1 MLLPNLPTP
10 TLRPAAGSTPTL
22 AQEAAMART
31 PAPAPVAIGT
41 FGPSPGRAARE
52 AAEARGE
59 SPTDAVA
66 AAVAAATPFS
76 CVDTSR
82 RDRAAKRRD
91 RGAAVSPVA
100 FEGRSPRGEEETTQQ
115 ETPGA
120 EFARLEAEAAA
131 EARAEALAA
140 AELAADLAD
149 EIDDFVFP
157 PDRGEDGELS
167 RRAASPLAFADED
180 VTVALPT
187 VGFAA
192 AAAAGADMDA
202 DEDAGEDADVTVSIP
217 TVGFRPVPITPGGY
231 LDRYR
236 RTPAASTAAAPAGIT
251 PAFKALAARAQSPA
265 IAKMA
270 ALSASVAA
278 ESAAVKSAL
287 VEAPRSPVKFTTV
300 PVPAFIARDE
310 EEHADQEEEEH
321 AGQEEEEDFLEA
333 APSPAAEEVK
343 GARDGG
349 PGSDALAARAAPLP
363 VHRGDR
369 AQRGEAHRDAR
380 FREGDVT
387 PLRVCA
393 HDGQGYSRHQG
404 GAHQV
409 RRQGSSDGADGV
421 GGGEGRRRRGGFSGE
436 MPSPPKSA
444 ASLPSPAARTPTTGP
459 VAGLSPVDVTTVT
472 AVTAVDAAS
481 DKTPVAVPVAA
492 DKDDDADVETP
503 PATLPSPM
511 GSIKGS
517 PAVRVPVGHPAHPTA
532 STGLTPALAR
542 LGIGSSAAPATPT
555 ETKDDQEE
563 EEDEEEEE
571 ATPLGVV
578 MTGARVTRGSVARDR
593 HEMRSVDRLHAGVA
607 PRVAGTPAS
616 AKRGGDGR
624 ETGTGKK
631 KPPSGSSPAGSAAK
645 RSGGAEDADRKS
657 RVSAPP
663 RRRRRRAPPRVRSH
677 PAVFAGPSACPRART
692 PRRARESRGRIDDD
706 VRRRRGTQTRT
717 RRR

>member
-1 MLLPNLPTP
+1 M
-10 TLRPAAGSTPTL
+10 
-22 AQEAAMART
+22 
-31 PAPAPVAIGT
+31 
-41 FGPSPGRAARE
+41 
-52 AAEARGE
+52 
-59 SPTDAVA
+59 
-66 AAVAAATPFS
+66 
-76 CVDTSR
+76 
-82 RDRAAKRRD
+82 
-91 RGAAVSPVA
+91 
-100 FEGRSPRGEEETTQQ
+100 
-115 ETPGA
+115 
-120 EFARLEAEAAA
+120 
-131 EARAEALAA
+131 
-140 AELAADLAD
+140 
-149 EIDDFVFP
+149 
-157 PDRGEDGELS
+157 
-167 RRAASPLAFADED
+167 
-180 VTVALPT
+180 PT

-192 AAAAGADMDA
+192 AAAAGADVDADEDA
-202 DEDAGEDADVTVSIP
+202 DEDAGEDADATVSIP

-236 RTPAASTAAAPAGIT
+236 RTPAASTAAAPPVGIT

-287 VEAPRSPVKFTTV
+287 AEAPRSPVKFTTV

-310 EEHADQEEEEH
+310 EEHVGQEEEEN

-343 GARDGG
+343 
-349 PGSDALAARAAPLP
+349 ARATEDPAPMPSPPAPPRSPSIEEIAPNAAKLIATP
-363 VHRGDR
+363 CSEKETSPLSVFARMMAKVIRDTKEELTKSAVKAR
-369 AQRGEAHRDAR
+369 ATELMVLA
-380 FREGDVT
+380 
-387 PLRVCA
+387 
-393 HDGQGYSRHQG
+393 
-404 GAHQV
+404 
-409 RRQGSSDGADGV
+409 
-421 GGGEGRRRRGGFSGE
+421 GE

-459 VAGLSPVDVTTVT
+459 VAGLSPVDVTVVT

-481 DKTPVAVPVAA
+481 DKTPEAVPVAA

-563 EEDEEEEE
+563 EEDEEE

-578 MTGARVTRGSVARDR
+578 MTGARVTRGSVARGR

-645 RSGGAEDADRKS
+645 RSGGGGGRGSKKSSLGAAAAAAAAGATPGSVPPGGLRRSKRLSQGADTPTSARK
-657 RVSAPP
+657 PW
-663 RRRRRRAPPRVRSH
+663 
-677 PAVFAGPSACPRART
+677 
-692 PRRARESRGRIDDD
+692 EN
-706 VRRRRGTQTRT
+706 
-717 RRR
+717 